1 MKGEPDMKNKNMLC
15 VLLCVALFL
24 CGCAPAVNL
33 PTTTVKSAATEEPI
47 PTTTTP
53 PRVSITVENGQYLLE
68 FAEGNSAESSGGS
81 SSIGGVQELDIPT
94 FSNLSQMK
102 TAIEQGKFTES
113 QIKAIKTYKKDAS
126 GKIKICDL
134 NNLYDA
140 TVPDGF
146 GREYIAWNG
155 TSYNMDYVHENGI
168 TFMGVDIFDLASY
181 EKSYKEEFS
190 KVSQKYAL
198 STTEPERNAEVYVGT
213 PGKVTYK
220 YVRYTIVDGN
230 KTLNVLEIYYVGVR
244 EGVANPEIYTQY
256 ICEDV
261 PNNIRIWGEQDGV
274 KFTVGL
280 WYPKERPSMEYLSQ
294 FGLTAYVEE

>member
-113 QIKAIKTYKKDAS
+113 QTLS
-126 GKIKICDL
+126 L
-134 NNLYDA
+134 RT
-140 TVPDGF
+140 TVL
-146 GREYIAWNG
+146 
-155 TSYNMDYVHENGI
+155 H
-168 TFMGVDIFDLASY
+168 L
-181 EKSYKEEFS
+181 
-190 KVSQKYAL
+190 
-198 STTEPERNAEVYVGT
+198 
-213 PGKVTYK
+213 
-220 YVRYTIVDGN
+220 
-230 KTLNVLEIYYVGVR
+230 
-244 EGVANPEIYTQY
+244 
-256 ICEDV
+256 
-261 PNNIRIWGEQDGV
+261 
-274 KFTVGL
+274 
-280 WYPKERPSMEYLSQ
+280 
-294 FGLTAYVEE
+294 